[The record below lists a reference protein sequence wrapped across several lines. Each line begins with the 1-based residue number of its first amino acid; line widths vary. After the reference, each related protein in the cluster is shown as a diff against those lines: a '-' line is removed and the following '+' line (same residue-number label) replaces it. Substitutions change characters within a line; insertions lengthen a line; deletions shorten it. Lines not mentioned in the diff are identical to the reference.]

1 MARRRIPLTVEAG
14 LLVLPVLLF
23 PLLLFGFS
31 SREERFVPG
40 EPPARTLQ
48 LVIASPQWEGI
59 KFEFEEG
66 FRRWLYEK
74 RRLGVEVRWIDVGG
88 GATTLRWIQE
98 QFRQRPDGIDV
109 DLFFGGGT
117 DPYDTLKEAG
127 LLQRYEPDPDILRG
141 VPERVGGFPILDP
154 DRFWFGTALTGFGI
168 MVNSEVIRWVDGLKG
183 VEVKGWDDLADPRL
197 RGWVGAADPRGSSSF
212 HTLYEILL
220 QVRGFEQGLRLI
232 RLMGAN
238 VAAYSRFSAEV
249 PKLCAVGQVACSMT
263 IDHYARAQIDQVGP
277 AIRFVLPEG
286 ETLVNA
292 DAVAILKGAGNQEAA
307 RLFVDFLLS
316 DEAGRLW
323 MLRKGEPGG
332 PVRHPLN
339 RACVRPGLYELVEGR
354 SNVRVNPFRMRFSF
368 RYDYPRAALRWNL
381 LNDLL
386 GALVI
391 DTRAELRAAVEAYQQ
406 LEGAAKARAGELLF
420 ENPVTEQEALE
431 MAALE
436 WKSDE
441 SFRERKKIEWRRF
454 AGERYAAVADLLVE
468 EREE

>member
-1 MARRRIPLTVEAG
+1 MARRRIPLAVEAG

-31 SREERFVPG
+31 SRDERFTPS
-40 EPPARTLQ
+40 EPPARTLE

-59 KFEFEEG
+59 KFEFADG
-66 FRRWLYEK
+66 FRRWLYQ

-98 QFRQRPDGIDV
+98 QFRQHPDGIDV
-109 DLFFGGGT
+109 DIFFGGGT
-117 DPYDTLKEAG
+117 DPYDKLKEAG
-127 LLQRYEPDPDILRG
+127 LLQRYQPEPGILQG

-154 DRFWFGTALTGFGI
+154 ERFWFGTALTGFGI
-168 MVNSEVIRWVDGLKG
+168 MVNSEVLRWVDGLKK
-183 VEVKGWDDLADPRL
+183 VEIKSWDHLADPRL
-197 RGWVGAADPRGSSSF
+197 SGWVGAADPRGSSSF

-249 PKLCAVGQVACSMT
+249 PKLCAVGQVACAMT

-286 ETLVNA
+286 DTLVNA
-292 DAVAILKGAGNQEAA
+292 DAAAILKGAPNQEAA
-307 RLFVDFLLS
+307 RLFIDFLLS
-316 DEAGRLW
+316 EEAARLW

-332 PVRHPLN
+332 PVRYPLN
-339 RACVRPGLYELVEGR
+339 RACVRPDLFEQVAGR
-354 SNVRVNPFRMRFSF
+354 SNVRVNPFSMHFSF
-368 RYDYPRAALRWNL
+368 SYDYSKAALRWNL

-391 DTRAELRAAVEAYQQ
+391 DTRKELRAAVKAYHQ
-406 LEGAAKARAGELLF
+406 LEGAQKVRAGDLLF
-420 ENPVTEQEALE
+420 ENPVTEQEALQ
-431 MAALE
+431 MAAGA
-436 WKSDE
+436 WAVDE

-454 AGERYAAVADLLVE
+454 AGERYAAVIALLAE
-468 EREE
+468 ELEK